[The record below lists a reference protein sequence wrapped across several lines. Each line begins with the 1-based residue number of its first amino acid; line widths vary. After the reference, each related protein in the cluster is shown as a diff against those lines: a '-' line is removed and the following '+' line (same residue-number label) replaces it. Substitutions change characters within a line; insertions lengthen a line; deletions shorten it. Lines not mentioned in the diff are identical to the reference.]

1 MKKNKYSLKV
11 ADKFYND
18 ENTAMITFCEKPFRC
33 EWVDKTYQW
42 HLECVYRHD
51 KRTHKLSAYFLVYD
65 EENETYLTKK
75 GTNKA
80 LEINAKGVLS
90 SADYD
95 KVVAMMKKFVA
106 DNN

>member
-1 MKKNKYSLKV
+1 MKNKYSLKV

-18 ENTAMITFCEKPFRC
+18 ENTVMITFCEEPFHF
-33 EWVDKTYQW
+33 DGDSKTYYW
-42 HLECVYRHD
+42 HLECMYSHD
-51 KRTHKLSAYFLVYD
+51 KRTHKLLAYFLVYD

-106 DNN
+106 ENN